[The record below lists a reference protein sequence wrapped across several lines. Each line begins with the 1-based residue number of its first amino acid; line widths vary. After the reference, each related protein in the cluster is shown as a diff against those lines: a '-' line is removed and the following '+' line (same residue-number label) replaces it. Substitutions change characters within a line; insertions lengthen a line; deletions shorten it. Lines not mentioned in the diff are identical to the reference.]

1 MKSETKKELQVIAL
15 LDGRPGHEKQTMGII
30 HALQLRVPV
39 KVIRIDVSSFS
50 LFDAFKQTCRLFLSS
65 SGLTHPQISKGDFL
79 IGTGSGTHLPML
91 LYKRK
96 YAIPAITCMS
106 PAMHLRKYLD
116 LCFVPEHDRA
126 IDADNIMI
134 TAGAPNCSVNKRNHR
149 KECGLILLGGIDT
162 KSHYWDS
169 QQVAQ
174 MVEKVIKNYP
184 QKHWTVSSSPRT
196 PEDML
201 VIIRQIEE
209 KYHNFRF
216 FDYRNTPPGWI
227 EEQYDKNSL
236 VWVTADSIS
245 MIYEAITAGC
255 TVGIFPMQWVREN
268 SKFKRNEN
276 VLLEKRLV
284 TPFGS
289 WEKNGTIQAHNK
301 ELNEAQRCA
310 DWILQKWWPTNL
322 Q

>member
-1 MKSETKKELQVIAL
+1 
-15 LDGRPGHEKQTMGII
+15 
-30 HALQLRVPV
+30 
-39 KVIRIDVSSFS
+39 
-50 LFDAFKQTCRLFLSS
+50 
-65 SGLTHPQISKGDFL
+65 
-79 IGTGSGTHLPML
+79 
-91 LYKRK
+91 
-96 YAIPAITCMS
+96 
-106 PAMHLRKYLD
+106 
-116 LCFVPEHDRA
+116 
-126 IDADNIMI
+126 
-134 TAGAPNCSVNKRNHR
+134 
-149 KECGLILLGGIDT
+149 
-162 KSHYWDS
+162 
-169 QQVAQ
+169 
-174 MVEKVIKNYP
+174 
-184 QKHWTVSSSPRT
+184 
-196 PEDML
+196 ML
-201 VIIRQIEE
+201 VIIRQIAE

-268 SKFKRNEN
+268 GKFKRNEN